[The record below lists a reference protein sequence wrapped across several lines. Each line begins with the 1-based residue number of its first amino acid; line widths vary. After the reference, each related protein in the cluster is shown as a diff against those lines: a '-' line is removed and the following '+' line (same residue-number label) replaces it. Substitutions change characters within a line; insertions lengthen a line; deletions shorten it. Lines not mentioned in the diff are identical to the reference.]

1 MKIHRL
7 HSWDVTPREARV
19 IQEDLR
25 SRVSEVWDGRPVNVV
40 VGTDVSFPSK
50 TEVLAAVVAVTYP
63 DVSVLESVV
72 RRGKC
77 TFPYVP
83 GFLAFR
89 EAPMLLEALSELK
102 TRTDVVLCDGQ
113 GLAHPRGMG
122 LACHVGILIDLP
134 TVGCAKSLLY
144 GTYDDPGEARG
155 GWSPLLGKTGDR
167 VGAVL
172 RTRSKVS
179 PVYVSV
185 GHKIDLENA
194 IDVVM
199 GCSPKFRIP
208 EPLRMAHK
216 LAAGV
221 PVESL
226 RSGRSHG
233 RKPVT

>member
-1 MKIHRL
+1 MKIRQL

-25 SRVSEVWDGRPVNVV
+25 SRVIDAWDDKPLNVV

-50 TEVLAAVVAVTYP
+50 TEVLAAVVAVAYP
-63 DVSVLESVV
+63 DLSILESVV
-72 RRGKC
+72 SRGKC

-89 EAPMLLEALSELK
+89 EAPMLLEALSNLK
-102 TRTDVVLCDGQ
+102 TKTDLVLCDGQ

-134 TVGCAKSLLY
+134 TIGCAKSLLY
-144 GTYDDPGEARG
+144 GTYDNPGESRG
-155 GWSPLLGKTGDR
+155 GWSPLLGKTGGR

-172 RTRSKVS
+172 RTRSTVS

-185 GHKIDLENA
+185 GHKIVLEKA
-194 IDVVM
+194 IEVVL
-199 GCSPKFRIP
+199 GCSPKYRIP

-216 LAAGV
+216 LAAGE
-221 PVESL
+221 PV
-226 RSGRSHG
+226 GG
-233 RKPVT
+233 PQG